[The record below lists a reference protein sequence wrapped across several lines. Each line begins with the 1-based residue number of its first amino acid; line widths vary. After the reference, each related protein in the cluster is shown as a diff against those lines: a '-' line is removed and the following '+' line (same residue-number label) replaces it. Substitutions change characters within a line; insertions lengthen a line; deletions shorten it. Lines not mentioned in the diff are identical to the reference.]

1 MALWLKATRAAMRT
15 GAVFGLS
22 SSLHQPVETA
32 AFRREQPVRE
42 IPLAILANASKIL
55 IMRHTTRTYQQINIR
70 VSPDLYEQAKGK
82 AKAGERSLAQYVRYL
97 ILQDL
102 ERGGDDS

>member
-1 MALWLKATRAAMRT
+1 
-15 GAVFGLS
+15 
-22 SSLHQPVETA
+22 
-32 AFRREQPVRE
+32 
-42 IPLAILANASKIL
+42 
-55 IMRHTTRTYQQINIR
+55 MRHTTRTYQQINIR